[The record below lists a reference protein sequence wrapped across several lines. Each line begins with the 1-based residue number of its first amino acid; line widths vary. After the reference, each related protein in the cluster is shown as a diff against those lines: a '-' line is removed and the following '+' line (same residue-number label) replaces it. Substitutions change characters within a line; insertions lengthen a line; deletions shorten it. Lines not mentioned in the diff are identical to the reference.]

1 MYKKRFSLRPG
12 CPCPL
17 ALMTLAASG
26 MISTAHAQSSVTLYG
41 VIDAGI
47 GYLSNAGGQ
56 TQISALTGTIQNNR
70 LGFKG
75 IEDLGG
81 GTSAVFVL
89 ENGFST
95 QTGAAGQGGALFGRQ
110 AFVGLS
116 GDWGNLYLGRQ
127 YSMTNDYFVPLS
139 TSFLFAGGLGATL
152 GDIDGSWNYNKIS
165 NVIKYESPIYRG
177 FNYSAMLSLGGT
189 PGDFSHD
196 RTYGAGA
203 QYVNGG
209 LTLAGAYMNM
219 RTPATSI
226 FGAGASPV
234 AGGAFT
240 NPVTNPIFQNYVT
253 ATSQQVLGGGAKYV
267 YGRSQWSFL
276 YSNVRFLDIVRTA
289 SNRTAPA
296 NAAFNNYQVNY
307 AFNFTPATMGAVA
320 WQYSVSP
327 GGHYNSLEAGT
338 AYLFSKSTYVYGMAI
353 WQHAS
358 GVDSTGKQAV
368 ADLFGLSPSSNSN
381 QLALRVGLRKLF

>member
-116 GDWGNLYLGRQ
+116 DKKLGTLTAGLQ
-127 YSMTNDYFVPLS
+127 YDM
-139 TSFLFAGGLGATL
+139 LGATL
-152 GDIDGSWNYNKIS
+152 SQYETSTYLLGNYADHPFGNDRANSLRVANAVKYQSTDWNGLQFGAAYAFSNLAGNINGTGRSYSTGVSYTRGPWSVGAAYVEVAGTTLDISSLTGRPTGTVVIGGSYLRSMGVGASYTYSRGLIYAMYTQALYAGVRGQGVENGLFRNGHLGFTYFIRPDISAGAAYALTQIGDIKLHQIS
-165 NVIKYESPIYRG
+165 
-177 FNYSAMLSLGGT
+177 T
-189 PGDFSHD
+189 
-196 RTYGAGA
+196 
-203 QYVNGG
+203 
-209 LTLAGAYMNM
+209 TL
-219 RTPATSI
+219 
-226 FGAGASPV
+226 
-234 AGGAFT
+234 
-240 NPVTNPIFQNYVT
+240 
-253 ATSQQVLGGGAKYV
+253 
-267 YGRSQWSFL
+267 
-276 YSNVRFLDIVRTA
+276 D
-289 SNRTAPA
+289 
-296 NAAFNNYQVNY
+296 Y
-307 AFNFTPATMGAVA
+307 AFSKRTDVYT
-320 WQYSVSP
+320 QY
-327 GGHYNSLEAGT
+327 
-338 AYLFSKSTYVYGMAI
+338 MA
-353 WQHAS
+353 QHAAGNNAHANFINLS
-358 GVDSTGKQAV
+358 GSSGRNQMLVD
-368 ADLFGLSPSSNSN
+368 
-381 QLALRVGLRKLF
+381 VGIRHKF